1 MALQAR
7 TAEDGVHA
15 EDAFIAELLAAVAP
29 RCADRAE
36 RRLLRALAADLL
48 DLNPELAYPWGTL
61 DVDAWLREPVGLAPQ
76 RGVASARAGAL
87 RQAVLSWLTTTGR
100 TERKHARLMCRNVG
114 ETETRNAA
122 LAA

>member
-7 TAEDGVHA
+7 AADDGVHA
-15 EDAFIAELLAAVAP
+15 EDAFIGELLAALTP

-61 DVDAWLREPVGLAPQ
+61 DVDAWLGEPVALAQQ
-76 RGVASARAGAL
+76 RGVASARAAAI
-87 RQAVLSWLTTTGR
+87 RQAVLAWLMTTGR
-100 TERKHARLMCRNVG
+100 SERKRARLMCRNVG
-114 ETETRNAA
+114 ETETRSEV

>member
-15 EDAFIAELLAAVAP
+15 EDAFIAELLAALAP

-36 RRLLRALAADLL
+36 RRLLRALGVDLL

-61 DVDAWLREPVGLAPQ
+61 DADAWSRQPVAFAQQ
-76 RGVASARAGAL
+76 RGVTSARAAAI
-87 RQAVLSWLTTTGR
+87 RRAVLAWLAMTER

-114 ETETRNAA
+114 ELETRSEE